1 MKHFTSLVL
10 SLAATLIFAGAAV
23 AQDDY
28 APLVQKETVSV
39 SRINFDQLNSDQIS
53 QKIVKIAN
61 SAVDYF
67 VSDKN
72 QATEIKKTV
81 PIASIFIAQA
91 FANYVQPLQD
101 AGVKYAYIVVEL
113 KSEIEK
119 IREQVQNIE

>member
-81 PIASIFIAQA
+81 PLASIFIAQA

-101 AGVKYAYIVVEL
+101 AGVKYAYIVV
-113 KSEIEK
+113 
-119 IREQVQNIE
+119 